1 MQAAERADD
10 AHARTAQW
18 PIYLRPAEL
27 PTVVCFQD
35 SQRERERSDD
45 GSLVVMLSPWESRPW
60 SHRRRSPSGGP
71 TALIWRPRAVGAGV
85 SELILI

>member
-10 AHARTAQW
+10 AHARAAQW

-27 PTVVCFQD
+27 PTLVCFQD

-45 GSLVVMLSPWESRPW
+45 GSLVVMLSPW
-60 SHRRRSPSGGP
+60 
-71 TALIWRPRAVGAGV
+71 ARAVHGV
-85 SELILI
+85 IGGGRPLVGPPH